1 MRKWLNQLRRH
12 LGCRLRWAHWTV
24 CLIAVLTSQ
33 GRGNCGV
40 SGPLES
46 IWDFLR
52 HIMQRMDHH
61 CRCQLQCFQQ
71 AGIIL
76 NSPMKNQSHDAA
88 CSHITLDNIIII
100 RVHSVLLHC
109 WLGVRKSIRPVKI
122 EWWGVGVVICLERGT
137 DCLHMVQLMPLHPYH
152 LLPYLNPDWFYLLV
166 SAYPDCPGKEDVK
179 RV

>member
-52 HIMQRMDHH
+52 HIMQRTDHH
-61 CRCQLQCFQQ
+61 CHCQLQCFQH
-71 AGIIL
+71 AGITL
-76 NSPMKNQSHDAA
+76 NSPMKNQSHLSTLSAFTLLAGRQEEHPSCKNWVMRCWCGYMSGARYRLFAYGPADATA
-88 CSHITLDNIIII
+88 SLSSLALFKS
-100 RVHSVLLHC
+100 RLVL
-109 WLGVRKSIRPVKI
+109 PF
-122 EWWGVGVVICLERGT
+122 GT
-137 DCLHMVQLMPLHPYH
+137 G
-152 LLPYLNPDWFYLLV
+152 LPRLSW
-166 SAYPDCPGKEDVK
+166 K
-179 RV
+179 RRR